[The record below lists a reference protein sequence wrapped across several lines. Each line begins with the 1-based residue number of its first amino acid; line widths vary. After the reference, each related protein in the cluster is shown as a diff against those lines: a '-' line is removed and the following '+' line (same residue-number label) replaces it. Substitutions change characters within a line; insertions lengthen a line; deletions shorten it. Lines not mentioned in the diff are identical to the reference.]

1 MMNGTDPLLELHD
14 LEVKFFTRRGVVSA
28 VRGVS
33 MRIAEGETLG
43 LVGESGSGKSVT
55 ARSILGLIDLP
66 GRITNGDITWRGE
79 SLLDEAVIARV
90 RGNEIAVVFQDAM
103 TSLHPILTIG
113 TQITEVLRRHLG
125 MGRREATDRAAELVD
140 LVGIPSP
147 RQRLSQ
153 YPFELSGGM
162 RQRVLIAIALA
173 CEPKLLI
180 ADEPTTALDVT
191 IQAQILELIAALQQ
205 EFGLAMLL
213 ITHDLGVVAEVCDR
227 VAVMYAGRIVER
239 ASTEELFDDPGHP
252 YAAGLLAATP
262 GLEEVTDRLV
272 TIDGQPPDA
281 RHRLPG
287 CSFAPRCVLASERC
301 ATNVPEL
308 EVFEGGRE
316 VACWYAFDVP
326 EFVGR
331 TGSHG
336 P

>member
-1 MMNGTDPLLELHD
+1 MSDGPNRLLDMQD
-14 LEVKFFTRRGVVSA
+14 LEVSFYTRRGVVSA

-55 ARSILGLIDLP
+55 ARAILGLIDLP
-66 GRITNGDITWRGE
+66 GRITNGEITWRGE
-79 SLLDEAVIARV
+79 SLRDEAVAARV

-103 TSLHPILTIG
+103 TSLHPILSIG

-140 LVGIPSP
+140 LVGISSP
-147 RQRLSQ
+147 RERLSQ

-162 RQRVLIAIALA
+162 RQRILIAIALA

-191 IQAQILELIAALQQ
+191 IQAQILELIATLQQ
-205 EFGLAMLL
+205 ELGLAMLL

-239 ASTEELFDDPGHP
+239 ASAEQLFDNAGHP
-252 YAAGLLAATP
+252 YATGLLAATP
-262 GLEEVTDRLV
+262 RLAEVAGRLV
-272 TIDGQPPDA
+272 TIEGHPPDP
-281 RHRLPG
+281 RQPLSG
-287 CSFAPRCVLASERC
+287 CSFAPRCALASERC
-301 ATNVPEL
+301 TTHTPGL
-308 EVFEGGRE
+308 ERFEGRRE
-316 VACWYAFDVP
+316 VACWHAFDVP
-326 EFVGR
+326 ELV
-331 TGSHG
+331 SPAG
-336 P
+336 PDEH

>member
-1 MMNGTDPLLELHD
+1 MIEGTDRLLELKD

-33 MRIAEGETLG
+33 MQISEGETLG

-79 SLLDEAVIARV
+79 SLLDEAVITRV

-125 MGRREATDRAAELVD
+125 MSRREATDRAAELVD
-140 LVGIPSP
+140 LVGISSP
-147 RQRLSQ
+147 RRRLSQ

-191 IQAQILELIAALQQ
+191 IQAQILELIASLQQ

-239 ASTEELFDDPGHP
+239 ASTEELFNRPGHP
-252 YAAGLLAATP
+252 YAGGLLAATP
-262 GLEEVTDRLV
+262 GLEKVTDRLV
-272 TIDGQPPDA
+272 TIDGHPPDP
-281 RHRLPG
+281 RDQLSG
-287 CSFAPRCVLASERC
+287 CSFAPRCVLASEQC
-301 ATNVPEL
+301 ATHVPEL
-308 EVFEGGRE
+308 ERFEGGRE
-316 VACWYAFDVP
+316 VACWCAFDIP
-326 EFVGR
+326 EFAAG
-331 TGSHG
+331 TESHG
-336 P
+336 H